1 MFRIGGK
8 KMTGYSDA
16 QRRSTN
22 KYKKEKVDS
31 ITFYPAKGRKDLY
44 KSAAAAAGL
53 SLNQWLIQAAEK
65 HLATGSATKETN

>member
-1 MFRIGGK
+1 
-8 KMTGYSDA
+8 MTGYSDA

-22 KYKKEKVDS
+22 KYKKEKVDTVS
-31 ITFYPAKGRKDLY
+31 FFPPKGRKDIY